1 MSMQTAAP
9 TLAAELDARLIA
21 LWRTVGRFGR
31 QDLSRTSA
39 SVLAALRD
47 GGPQRV
53 TALAAAESVAQ
64 PSMTTLLSR
73 LERDGLVARGH
84 DPADARAVLVTITAE
99 GLERL
104 TTIRAT
110 RAAAIEARLAA
121 LEPADREAIA
131 AAIPALAKLTGEAV

>member
-1 MSMQTAAP
+1 MQTAAP

-53 TALAAAESVAQ
+53 TALALAESVAQ

-73 LERDGLVARGH
+73 LERDGLVERGS

-99 GLERL
+99 GLERVL
-104 TTIRAT
+104 RIREA
-110 RAAAIEARLAA
+110 RAAAIEARLAE
-121 LEPADREAIA
+121 LDPADRDALA
-131 AAIPALAKLTGEAV
+131 AAIPALAKLTGEARP

>member
-1 MSMQTAAP
+1 MQTAVP

-21 LWRTVGRFGR
+21 LWRTVGRSGR
-31 QDLSRTSA
+31 QDLSRTAA

-53 TALAAAESVAQ
+53 TALATAESIAQ

-73 LERDGLVARGH
+73 LERDGLVARSQ
-84 DPADARAVLVTITAE
+84 DPADARAVLATITAE

-104 TTIRAT
+104 TTIREA
-110 RAAAIEARLAA
+110 RAAVIEARLAVLDPAERDA
-121 LEPADREAIA
+121 LAT
-131 AAIPALAKLTGEAV
+131 AIPALAKLTGDSV

>member
-1 MSMQTAAP
+1 MQTTAASR
-9 TLAAELDARLIA
+9 TLAGALDARLIA
-21 LWRTVGRFGR
+21 LWRTVGRTGR
-31 QDLSRTSA
+31 RDLSRTAA

-53 TALAAAESVAQ
+53 TALATAESVAQ

-73 LERDGLVARGH
+73 LERVGLVERGS

-104 TTIRAT
+104 TTIRAA
-110 RAAAIEARLAA
+110 RAAVIEARLAE
-121 LEPADREAIA
+121 LDPADRDALA
-131 AAIPALAKLTGEAV
+131 AAIPALAKLTGEIA

>member
-1 MSMQTAAP
+1 MQTASP
-9 TLAAELDARLIA
+9 TLASELDARLIA

-31 QDLSRTSA
+31 DDLSRTAA

-53 TALAAAESVAQ
+53 TALATAESVAQ

-73 LERDGLVARGH
+73 LERDGLVTRGS

-104 TTIRAT
+104 TTIRAA
-110 RAAAIEARLAA
+110 RAAVIEARLAELKPAERDA
-121 LEPADREAIA
+121 LA

>member
-1 MSMQTAAP
+1 MQTAVP

-21 LWRTVGRFGR
+21 LWRTVGRSGR
-31 QDLSRTSA
+31 QDLSRTAA

-53 TALAAAESVAQ
+53 TALATAESIAQ

-73 LERDGLVARGH
+73 LERDGLVARSQ
-84 DPADARAVLVTITAE
+84 DPADARAVLATITAE

-104 TTIRAT
+104 TTIREA
-110 RAAAIEARLAA
+110 RAAVIEARLAVLDPAERDA
-121 LEPADREAIA
+121 LA
-131 AAIPALAKLTGEAV
+131 AAIPALAKLTGDSV

>member
-1 MSMQTAAP
+1 MQMPTAS
-9 TLAAELDARLIA
+9 LAAELDARLIA

-31 QDLSRTSA
+31 RELSRTAA

-53 TALAAAESVAQ
+53 TALAMAEAIAQ

-73 LERDGLVARGH
+73 LERDGLVSRGS
-84 DPADARAVLVTITAE
+84 DPADARAVLATITAE

-104 TTIRAT
+104 TTIRAA
-110 RAAAIEARLAA
+110 RAAVIEARLAE
-121 LEPADREAIA
+121 LDPADREALA

>member
-1 MSMQTAAP
+1 MQTASP
-9 TLAAELDARLIA
+9 RLASELDARLIA

-31 QDLSRTSA
+31 KDLSRTAA

-53 TALAAAESVAQ
+53 TALATAEAVAQ

-73 LERDGLVARGH
+73 LERDGLVTRGS
-84 DPADARAVLVTITAE
+84 DPAE
-99 GLERL
+99 
-104 TTIRAT
+104 
-110 RAAAIEARLAA
+110 
-121 LEPADREAIA
+121 REALA

>member
-1 MSMQTAAP
+1 MQTASP
-9 TLAAELDARLIA
+9 TLASELDARLIA

-31 QDLSRTSA
+31 DDLSRTAA

-53 TALAAAESVAQ
+53 TALATAESVAQ

-73 LERDGLVARGH
+73 LERDGLVMRGS

-104 TTIRAT
+104 TTIRAA
-110 RAAAIEARLAA
+110 RAAVIEARLTE
-121 LEPADREAIA
+121 LEPAERDALA

>member
-1 MSMQTAAP
+1 MQTAAP

-31 QDLSRTSA
+31 QDLSRTAA

-53 TALAAAESVAQ
+53 TALATAESVAQ
-64 PSMTTLLSR
+64 PSMTALLSR
-73 LERDGLVARGH
+73 LERDGLVARSQ
-84 DPADARAVLVTITAE
+84 DPADARAVLATITAE

-104 TTIRAT
+104 TTIRDA
-110 RAAAIEARLAA
+110 RAAVIEARLAVLDPAERAA
-121 LEPADREAIA
+121 LA
-131 AAIPALAKLTGEAV
+131 AAIPALAKLTGETV

>member
-1 MSMQTAAP
+1 MQTAAP

-53 TALAAAESVAQ
+53 TTLALAESIAQ

-73 LERDGLVARGH
+73 LERDGLVERGS

-104 TTIRAT
+104 MRIRDA
-110 RAAAIEARLAA
+110 RAAAIEARLAE
-121 LEPADREAIA
+121 LDPADRDAIA
-131 AAIPALAKLTGEAV
+131 AAIPALAKLTGEARP